1 MANARTT
8 FDALHA
14 ALLVDSDVRDARL
27 NGKRALALEGDAF
40 LMWYRDSLSLRLFGR
55 ALVKARAIDGSL
67 DFDPMNPEEATMT
80 RPGWVR
86 LPASAFGQWEP
97 LAFEALRCAREARWK
112 NVSWEL
118 PSAEQQAQVDA
129 AAAAAAA
136 KKLADMAK
144 RAQIGVEWGFDFG
157 LEPLPS

>member
-14 ALLVDSDVRDARL
+14 ALLAEEDVRDARL
-27 NGKRALALEGDAF
+27 NGKRALAFENEAF
-40 LMWYRDSLSLRLFGR
+40 LMWYRDTLVLRLFGR
-55 ALVKARAIDGSL
+55 ALVRARAIEGSL

-80 RPGWVR
+80 RPGWAR
-86 LPASAFGQWEP
+86 LPAGAFRQWEA
-97 LAFEALRCAREARWK
+97 LAREALRCAREARWK
-112 NVSWEL
+112 NVSWEV
-118 PSAEQQAQVDA
+118 PSAEQQAEADA

-136 KKLADMAK
+136 KKLADMSK

-157 LEPLPS
+157 LEPVAG